1 MVLLRCGPCKGW
13 SRSPRIF
20 LIKATLGQLLQGSG
34 SVRFDLQAL
43 HTSWLKQQDTPHW
56 PRRLAKRAC
65 IGKWEVSAVGN
76 IKSGGWFALIA
87 RHYPLVSFWFKLLLS
102 LLIKSATMSRLVPIQ
117 CQAILLSDAFTLQKI
132 KLFIISIQS

>member
-56 PRRLAKRAC
+56 PRRLVVAKRGWASAP
-65 IGKWEVSAVGN
+65 IGQEG
-76 IKSGGWFALIA
+76 LY
-87 RHYPLVSFWFKLLLS
+87 R
-102 LLIKSATMSRLVPIQ
+102 
-117 CQAILLSDAFTLQKI
+117 
-132 KLFIISIQS
+132 

>member
-56 PRRLAKRAC
+56 PRMLVVAKRDSDIC
-65 IGKWEVSAVGN
+65 YNVKTSSNTMPSYTLIGCLYF
-76 IKSGGWFALIA
+76 I
-87 RHYPLVSFWFKLLLS
+87 
-102 LLIKSATMSRLVPIQ
+102 
-117 CQAILLSDAFTLQKI
+117 QKI
-132 KLFIISIQS
+132 KLSSHQCCLLYLQAQGFKLFIISIQI